1 MAVEIPD
8 KFYFK
13 IGEVAAITGVKPHV
27 LRYWESEFRMFSPS
41 KSRGK
46 QRQYERRDIELALEI
61 KELLYEQGFTIA
73 GARKHLKARNKTSTT
88 AHQNHTDRQH
98 LHELRK
104 KLMQL
109 RDYLAKS

>member
-1 MAVEIPD
+1 MAVDIPD

-27 LRYWESEFRMFSPS
+27 LRYWETEFRMFSPA

-73 GARKHLKARNKTSTT
+73 GARKHLKSRKKNAPAVQAPENTLEC
-88 AHQNHTDRQH
+88 
-98 LHELRK
+98 LHEVRDALKELRA
-104 KLMQL
+104 KL
-109 RDYLAKS
+109 S

>member
-1 MAVEIPD
+1 MAAEIPD

-13 IGEVAAITGVKPHV
+13 IGEVSAITGVKPHV

-73 GARKHLKARNKTSTT
+73 GARKHLKSRKKTSTPAAQT
-88 AHQNHTDRQH
+88 STDRQC

-104 KLMQL
+104 ELKQL
-109 RDYLAKS
+109 RAHLA

>member
-61 KELLYEQGFTIA
+61 KGLLYEQGFTIA
-73 GARKHLKARNKTSTT
+73 GARKHLKSRSKHAAAKVHASS
-88 AHQNHTDRQH
+88 DRQH
-98 LHELRK
+98 LCKLREELK
-104 KLMQL
+104 QL
-109 RDYLAKS
+109 RAHLD

>member
-1 MAVEIPD
+1 MVVDIPD

-13 IGEVAAITGVKPHV
+13 IGEVASITGVKPHV
-27 LRYWESEFRMFSPS
+27 LRYWETEFRMFSPA

-73 GARKHLKARNKTSTT
+73 GARKHLRSRKKNVDT
-88 AHQNHTDRQH
+88 APATPTDRQY
-98 LHELRK
+98 LRVLRK
-104 KLMQL
+104 ELQKLRARL
-109 RDYLAKS
+109 P

>member
-13 IGEVAAITGVKPHV
+13 IGEVASITGVKPHV
-27 LRYWESEFRMFSPS
+27 LRYWESEFRMFSPA

-61 KELLYEQGFTIA
+61 KQLLYEQGFTIA
-73 GARKHLKARNKTSTT
+73 GARKHLKARKRNLTSKAQTP
-88 AHQNHTDRQH
+88 TDRQY
-98 LHELRK
+98 LHELRDELK
-104 KLMQL
+104 QL
-109 RDYLAKS
+109 RAYLA

>member
-1 MAVEIPD
+1 MAVDIPD

-13 IGEVAAITGVKPHV
+13 IGEVASLTGVKPHV
-27 LRYWESEFRMFSPS
+27 LRYWESEFRMFSPA

-73 GARKHLKARNKTSTT
+73 GARKHLKARKKNIDSVPVTL
-88 AHQNHTDRQH
+88 TDREY
-98 LHELRK
+98 LCEIRKELQ
-104 KLMQL
+104 KLRARL
-109 RDYLAKS
+109 P

>member
-13 IGEVAAITGVKPHV
+13 IGEVATITGVKPHV
-27 LRYWESEFRMFSPS
+27 LRYWESEFRMFSPA

-73 GARKHLKARNKTSTT
+73 GARKHLKSRKKSTSPT
-88 AHQNHTDRQH
+88 AQSTTDRQH
-98 LHELRK
+98 LRELREELK
-104 KLMQL
+104 QL
-109 RDYLAKS
+109 RARLA

>member
-27 LRYWESEFRMFSPS
+27 LRYWESEFRMFSPA

-61 KELLYEQGFTIA
+61 KQLLYEQGFTIA
-73 GARKHLKARNKTSTT
+73 GARKHLKARKRNLKSK
-88 AHQNHTDRQH
+88 AQAPTDRQY
-98 LHELRK
+98 LHELRDELK
-104 KLMQL
+104 QL
-109 RDYLAKS
+109 RAYLA

>member
-1 MAVEIPD
+1 MDIEIPD

-27 LRYWESEFRMFSPS
+27 LRYWEGEFRMFSPS

-61 KELLYEQGFTIA
+61 KDLLYEQGFTIA
-73 GARKHLKARNKTSTT
+73 GARKHLKARKKNSSPAT
-88 AHQNHTDRQH
+88 AATDREY
-98 LHELRK
+98 LRELRDD
-104 KLMQL
+104 L
-109 RDYLAKS
+109 RRLRTHLA

>member
-13 IGEVAAITGVKPHV
+13 IGEVASITGVKPHV

-73 GARKHLKARNKTSTT
+73 GARKHLKARKKNLASKV
-88 AHQNHTDRQH
+88 QIPTDRQY
-98 LHELRK
+98 LHELRDELK
-104 KLMQL
+104 QL
-109 RDYLAKS
+109 RALLA

>member
-27 LRYWESEFRMFSPS
+27 LRYWETEFRMFSPS

-73 GARKHLKARNKTSTT
+73 GARKHLKSRGKKATK
-88 AHQNHTDRQH
+88 AHASSDRQY
-98 LHELRK
+98 LRELRDELK
-104 KLMQL
+104 QL
-109 RDYLAKS
+109 RSYLV